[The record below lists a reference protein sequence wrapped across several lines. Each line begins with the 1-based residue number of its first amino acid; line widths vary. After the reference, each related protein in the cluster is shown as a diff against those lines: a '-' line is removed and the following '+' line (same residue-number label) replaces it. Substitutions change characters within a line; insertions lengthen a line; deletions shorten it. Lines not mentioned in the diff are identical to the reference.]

1 MNHFLKRNKNS
12 LIQRLAI
19 TSLSVY
25 SDYTNKMP
33 YTKSFV
39 NSRNLFLQYWEL
51 IKLFIFK
58 VPVGSMF
65 QQQALHPNE
74 KQPCKVMKIMCIG
87 KGACFPIYTISIS
100 TNHIG
105 ETFLES

>member
-1 MNHFLKRNKNS
+1 
-12 LIQRLAI
+12 
-19 TSLSVY
+19 
-25 SDYTNKMP
+25 
-33 YTKSFV
+33 
-39 NSRNLFLQYWEL
+39 
-51 IKLFIFK
+51 
-58 VPVGSMF
+58 MF

-105 ETFLES
+105 DTFLES